1 MTVRVATLTASLIL
15 VHLTLRVALG
25 LGSEAPDL
33 FLIAVLIGSRH
44 LSLGTGAALGFA
56 VGLIEDSFAMSSFGA
71 TVFAMTVA
79 GTAGAQTR
87 HLFVGNSWTFLLSY
101 FGLGKLLRDLLSW
114 LASDS
119 ANRNAFVDQFVF
131 ESPLLALYAGVVGT
145 LISLLALRGTL
156 RG

>member
-25 LGSEAPDL
+25 LGNEAPDL

-44 LSLGTGAALGFA
+44 LSLGAGAALGFG

-71 TVFAMTVA
+71 TVFALTVA

-87 HLFVGNSWTFLLSY
+87 HLFVGNSWTFLICY
-101 FGLGKLLRDLLSW
+101 FGLGKLIRDLLAW
-114 LASDS
+114 LASDPAIRS
-119 ANRNAFVDQFVF
+119 TFADQFVF
-131 ESPLLALYAGVVGT
+131 ESPLLAIYAGVVGT